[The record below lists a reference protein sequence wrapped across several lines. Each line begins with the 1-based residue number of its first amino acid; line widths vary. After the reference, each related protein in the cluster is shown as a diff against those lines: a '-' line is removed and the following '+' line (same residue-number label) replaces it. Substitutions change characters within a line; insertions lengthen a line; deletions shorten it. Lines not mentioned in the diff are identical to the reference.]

1 MDKKHS
7 VAEISS
13 RAVTELEWDE
23 IILAI
28 ADELTDLGRKRLAY
42 EVFASRLESEVRE
55 LTGLRGLVSED
66 FVSDLLARAQTLLRA
81 SDFPPA
87 DEPWFGEIDEPIVDE
102 PVVAA
107 PAVEG
112 RRRTRSGLHCKVEV
126 DAERAPATRYR
137 MSG

>member
-1 MDKKHS
+1 VDKKHAA
-7 VAEISS
+7 AEISS
-13 RAVTELEWDE
+13 RPVTELEWDE

-66 FVSDLLARAQTLLRA
+66 FVSDLLARAQKLLRA

-87 DEPWFGEIDEPIVDE
+87 DEPWFGELDE
-102 PVVAA
+102 PVVEQ
-107 PAVEG
+107 PVVEQ
-112 RRRTRSGLHCKVEV
+112 RRRTRSGLHCKIEL
-126 DAERAPATRYR
+126 DPQRAVGARYR